1 MNKDDHNQD
10 ALPREVPNNAVVG
23 QDSRAGVIAYFAYNP
38 VAANLLM
45 WFIIILGVVSYL
57 TIQRQMFPNIEL
69 NMIHIHAAYPG
80 ASPQEIE
87 ESILIKVEESLKD
100 VTEIDRIV
108 SHANRNSGTVLLEV
122 DVDADLTE
130 TLDRVKL
137 RLDGIAT
144 FPADMEPLT
153 VYQVEFQQD
162 VIEMV
167 LTGDVPLN
175 DLKPV
180 AKMLEDELLALS
192 EVALVEG
199 YYPDDEI
206 SVEISP
212 EMLREYGLT
221 LGEVSTAIAA
231 YSTNMSAGQ
240 LQSDAGVISVRV
252 QNQYYNGEQFR
263 RIPVKITRDGGRVL
277 LGDIATIVDSF
288 VEGEHHYKYN
298 EKNTIYLSVKATK
311 DQNMVTVA
319 EQVKAWL
326 TERQKTLPSGLAL
339 QILVDTTY
347 YLNGRLYMMKKNLLM
362 GAVLV
367 GLMLT
372 LFLRL
377 KVALWVMVGLPV
389 CFLGAVTFM
398 QVFGIT
404 LNIISLFGFIMVLGI
419 VVDDAIV
426 IGESAYA
433 EIEKH
438 GPGVRNVVMGARRVA
453 TPATFGVLTTI
464 AVFAP
469 FAFAKGPESAFFVGI
484 AVVVMLCLVFSL
496 VESKLILP
504 AHLAHA
510 RFEPLKP
517 GSWRERFNA
526 RFLHLVNHHYRR
538 FLASCLRMRWLV
550 LSVFVGLLVVTV
562 SLITANHVRF
572 VPSPPVPHDFPMI
585 HIEMHDNVSDQA
597 VVDALVAI
605 DAMVMTVEREMIDEH
620 GQGMIRDRLVVNTE
634 RTKGLVLAALVD
646 EEDRLSDAFDMS
658 RRSRERIPDIAGL
671 KSLSIID
678 DVTMNPDDE
687 GEFSYLLTGRDTET
701 LNAAGRE
708 FALALARQAG
718 VFDVSSSIDPVGKEV
733 QLALLP
739 VAYELGLS
747 LRDVA
752 AQMGLSY
759 YGGEAQRLI
768 RDGEEVKV
776 MVRYPEQLRHTYGSL
791 KQALITTPT
800 GDKVFLGDVAELIE
814 KPGVNA
820 IRRED
825 GKVSV
830 FVYGSIDEA
839 MLEPSELE
847 RRVNDTLIPDMQAAY
862 PGLAFSLGGSL
873 ADQNVQSTEQI
884 LFFIAGLL
892 MVFIL
897 LAVPLKSYSQP
908 LIIMSI
914 IPFSLTG
921 AVWGHFLLGMD
932 LSMMSTF
939 GIIAAAGVV
948 INDSLVMTDYVN
960 QLRRRGVDTT
970 QAVID
975 AGCARF
981 RPVLLT
987 SITTFCGVTPIM
999 FESSLQAHF
1008 VIPMAVSLGFAV
1020 LFATLITLILVPC
1033 LYVLMSDAKQL
1044 LTWRKRDKAESVASV
1059 R

>member
-1 MNKDDHNQD
+1 MNKSDNHQD
-10 ALPREVPNNAVVG
+10 ELPVEIPEGEVIG
-23 QDSRAGVIAYFAYNP
+23 QDPRSGLIAYFAYNP

-69 NMIHIHAAYPG
+69 DMIRVQATYPG

-87 ESILIKVEESLKD
+87 ESILVKVEESLKD

-108 SHANRNSGTVLLEV
+108 SNAYRNFGTVLLEI
-122 DVDADLTE
+122 DTDADLAE
-130 TLDRVKL
+130 TLDKVNL
-137 RLDGIAT
+137 RLDGIGT
-144 FPADMEPLT
+144 FPADMEPLS

-167 LTGDVPLN
+167 LAGDVPLD

-180 AKMLEDELLALS
+180 AKSLEDELLALS
-192 EVALVEG
+192 EVALVEA

-212 EMLREYGLT
+212 EVLREYGLT
-221 LGEVSTAIAA
+221 LREVSAAISA

-240 LQSDAGVISVRV
+240 LQSGAGVISVRV
-252 QNQYYNGEQFR
+252 QNQYYNGDQFR
-263 RIPVKITRDGGRVL
+263 RIPVKISRDGGRVL
-277 LGDIATIVDSF
+277 LGDIATINDSF
-288 VEGEHHYKYN
+288 VEGEHYYKHN
-298 EKNTIYLSVKATK
+298 DQNTIYLSVKATK
-311 DQNMVTVA
+311 EQNMVTVA
-319 EQVKAWL
+319 EQVREWIA
-326 TERQKTLPSGLAL
+326 ERQKTLPTSMELD
-339 QILVDTTY
+339 ILVDMTY
-347 YLNGRLYMMKKNLLM
+347 YLNGRLNMMKKNLLM

-367 GLMLT
+367 GLMLS

-389 CFLGAVTFM
+389 CFLGAVTCM
-398 QVFGIT
+398 QFFGIT
-404 LNIISLFGFIMVLGI
+404 LNIVSLFGFIMVLGI

-438 GPGVRNVVMGARRVA
+438 GDGAHNVVLGARRVA

-469 FAFAKGPESAFFVGI
+469 FAFSKGPESAFFVGI
-484 AVVVMLCLVFSL
+484 SVVVMLCLTFSL

-510 RFEPLKP
+510 RFKPLKP
-517 GSWRERFNA
+517 GGWRERFNA
-526 RFLHLVNHHYRR
+526 RFMHIVNHHYRH
-538 FLASCLRMRWLV
+538 FLTACLRLRWLV
-550 LSVFVGLLVVTV
+550 LSVFVGLLLVTV

-585 HIEMHDNVSDQA
+585 SIEMHDNVSDQA
-597 VVDALVAI
+597 VVDALTAI
-605 DAMVMTVEREMIDEH
+605 DSMVMAVEREMIDEH

-634 RTKGLVLAALVD
+634 NTEGIVLVALVD
-646 EEDRLSDAFDMS
+646 EDERLFNAFDLS
-658 RRSRERIPDIAGL
+658 RLWRERMPDITGL
-671 KSLSIID
+671 KSLLIID
-678 DVTMNPDDE
+678 DVTTNPDDQ
-687 GEFSYLLTGRDTET
+687 GEFGYLLTGTNIQT
-701 LNAAGRE
+701 LNEAGRE
-708 FALALARQAG
+708 FANALARQAG

-747 LRDVA
+747 LQDVA

-768 RDGEEVKV
+768 RGGEEVKV
-776 MVRYPEQLRHTYGSL
+776 MVRYPEQLRQTYGSL
-791 KQALITTPT
+791 KHALITTPS
-800 GDKVFLGDVAELIE
+800 GDKVLLGDVAKLIE
-814 KPGVNA
+814 KPGVNS
-820 IRRED
+820 IRREA
-825 GKVSV
+825 GKVGV
-830 FVYGSIDEA
+830 YVYGSIDESV
-839 MLEPSELE
+839 LEPSEVE
-847 RRVNDTLIPDMQAAY
+847 KIVSDSLIPDMQAKY
-862 PGLAFSLGGSL
+862 PDVSFSLGGEL
-873 ADQNVQSTEQI
+873 VDQQAQSTEQK
-884 LFFIAGLL
+884 LFFIAGMLL
-892 MVFIL
+892 VFIL

-921 AVWGHFLLGMD
+921 AVWGHFFLGMD

-948 INDSLVMTDYVN
+948 INDSLVMTDYIN
-960 QLRRRGVDTT
+960 QVRRLGVDTVR
-970 QAVID
+970 AVID

-981 RPVLLT
+981 RPILLT

-999 FESSLQAHF
+999 FESSLQARF

-1033 LYVLMSDAKQL
+1033 LYLILDDAGRL
-1044 LTWRKRDKAESVASV
+1044 FSWRKRQTTEAAASAS
-1059 R
+1059 